1 MFLLP
6 NTSYFSSLTLDKI
19 HYMYITCTSS
29 TTIILVFFTS
39 HLFSIS
45 LLIPNPHQLAQ
56 HHAFAS
62 VPDIWLCQFAELHF
76 ICCRAALGAAD
87 PATSLGLRVPLVRA
101 VQLFW
106 RPGSGLPTE
115 LSSQLF
121 CLTACTQWVLHN
133 TAFTWAAQ
141 LRIHCT
147 SQHLLVVKCTCIT
160 ANLGIWKTTG
170 VFSFMRWCKNFHH
183 WSELTWS

>member
-29 TTIILVFFTS
+29 TTIILGFFTS

-101 VQLFW
+101 VQQCFGDQAVGSQPSSAPSFFAW
-106 RPGSGLPTE
+106 QPAHNGCCTIQPSPGQ
-115 LSSQLF
+115 LSWEF
-121 CLTACTQWVLHN
+121 IALHS
-133 TAFTWAAQ
+133 
-141 LRIHCT
+141 IY
-147 SQHLLVVKCTCIT
+147 
-160 ANLGIWKTTG
+160 
-170 VFSFMRWCKNFHH
+170 
-183 WSELTWS
+183 